1 MLSHVGTD
9 VDIAV
14 VVDDND
20 FSENKARIILRN
32 FIRKLPI
39 WNFTLDMELGLV
51 IILRFYKIVAS
62 YLLKLIKNRLF
73 WSITC
78 FSNHKKKASFN
89 WPKLT
94 FTLRRFQLTTIVL
107 S

>member
-20 FSENKARIILRN
+20 FSENKARIIIRY

-51 IILRFYKIVAS
+51 IILRFYKIFAS
-62 YLLKLIKNRLF
+62 YLLKLIKIDCFGQLPVF
-73 WSITC
+73 SIT
-78 FSNHKKKASFN
+78 KKKA
-89 WPKLT
+89 
-94 FTLRRFQLTTIVL
+94 
-107 S
+107 